1 VFLREILCGSPCN
14 AFLPLSFLTRSITE
28 LTRRATEL
36 LASALLKMDLGIEYD
51 SHFAVISDITIRE
64 IQPAPDFIKEL
75 LEEII
80 NIGAELIYETTE
92 SEELAELYL
101 MEGALNSKSLE
112 DANHIALATIENV
125 SALVSWNFKHIVNL
139 NRIRLF
145 NIQKKKEHVA

>member
-1 VFLREILCGSPCN
+1 MKQKLYLDTSIIGGYFDEEFALWTK
-14 AFLPLSFLTRSITE
+14 PL
-28 LTRRATEL
+28 
-36 LASALLKMDLGIEYD
+36 IEQIRNRKVI
-51 SHFAVISDITIRE
+51 AVISDITIRE

-80 NIGAELIYETTE
+80 NISAELVYGNNE
-92 SEELAELYL
+92 SENLSKFYIK
-101 MEGALNSKSLE
+101 EGVLSTKSIE

-145 NIQKKKEHVA
+145 NSVNLKYGYNFLEIRSPREIIEP